1 MLMVRGWV
9 GLEGVVVVVQDVW
22 MVAVVVVDV
31 VLSIIIWRGGRG
43 ERKHNNKQI
52 SAFYLNFN
60 IKLVRTCNG
69 WIIWWWCRR
78 VSLGRSL
85 LVLFS
90 IFLLFCCMFLHEF
103 SNKLGSLFIMKLLL
117 HIHNFLK
124 K

>member
-43 ERKHNNKQI
+43 ERKHNNKEI

-60 IKLVRTCNG
+60 IQLVRTCNR
-69 WIIWWWCRR
+69 WIIWW
-78 VSLGRSL
+78 
-85 LVLFS
+85 
-90 IFLLFCCMFLHEF
+90 
-103 SNKLGSLFIMKLLL
+103 
-117 HIHNFLK
+117 
-124 K
+124 